1 MLHCSS
7 VVNMEKANF
16 TNFEIRTK
24 LTKIATT
31 TIFRTGD
38 QEKKDIYTSE
48 KQFGGLVTI

>member
-16 TNFEIRTK
+16 TNFEIHKK
-24 LTKIATT
+24 LTKIVTT
-31 TIFRTGD
+31 TTFRSGD

-48 KQFGGLVTI
+48 KKFGGLVAI